1 MYCDVTNCIYNDECE
16 CCAEIEYFADCM
28 GEMPIVKEE

>member
-28 GEMPIVKEE
+28 AEMPVFEG